1 MHHAMKFSTIYH
13 FADDTNLLYSCKYFK
28 TLRKSLNTDLA
39 LLYEWLCAN
48 RLSLNASKTEFI
60 VFRPLCHKANHERLI
75 LKLHHSKLFESSKI
89 KYLGLILDNK
99 LSWKWHIA
107 ELSKTLS
114 SAVGMLY
121 KIRNFCP
128 LPVLRSLYFSIFNSH
143 LSYGLAV
150 WGNAHRSLICK
161 IKSLQKR
168 AVKCIAS
175 SNEVHKHINDMH
187 YNLKMLTVEQQLQ
200 VQLSSLMWDYDHDTL
215 PESLKAHFKRAN
227 LVHNYS
233 TRSASKGSLFYG
245 KVNTIKY
252 GIQSFKYQGIKVLNG
267 LKNMPIYQNSPSKP
281 IFLKELKSHLLSC
294 YMQ

>member
-1 MHHAMKFSTIYH
+1 
-13 FADDTNLLYSCKYFK
+13 
-28 TLRKSLNTDLA
+28 
-39 LLYEWLCAN
+39 
-48 RLSLNASKTEFI
+48 
-60 VFRPLCHKANHERLI
+60 
-75 LKLHHSKLFESSKI
+75 
-89 KYLGLILDNK
+89 
-99 LSWKWHIA
+99 
-107 ELSKTLS
+107 
-114 SAVGMLY
+114 MLY

-128 LPVLRSLYFSIFNSH
+128 LPVLKSLYFSIFNSH
-143 LSYGLAV
+143 QSYGLAV
-150 WGNAHRSLICK
+150 WGNAHRSLISK

-168 AVKCIAS
+168 AIKCIAS

-187 YNLKMLTVEQQLQ
+187 YNLKILTVEQQLQ

-227 LVHNYS
+227 LVQNYS
-233 TRSASKGSLFYG
+233 TRRASKGSLFYG
-245 KVNTIKY
+245 KVNTTKY